1 MYAKTHWENAPKI
14 RLLEP
19 FEQHLKDVGNAYRRE
34 DSQEIPKYKQSP
46 MWNISQC
53 LQMWLCQKMKNP
65 QEKASSQQETKRSVQ
80 PIAYR
85 VFTQNK
91 AFSFYVFEVL
101 QFQET

>member
-1 MYAKTHWENAPKI
+1 
-14 RLLEP
+14 
-19 FEQHLKDVGNAYRRE
+19 
-34 DSQEIPKYKQSP
+34 
-46 MWNISQC
+46 
-53 LQMWLCQKMKNP
+53 MKNP

-101 QFQET
+101 QF